1 MQKKLLNLSKMEVL
15 NKIAKDIK
23 RQALDRLPLHLIE
36 DIGQFEFEFE
46 YETTNYCFDVNVVV
60 NVKSFNKSIDPSENE
75 INAVFESAF
84 INEIIGVANKDLSK
98 VRTKLNKLL
107 E

>member
-1 MQKKLLNLSKMEVL
+1 VL
-15 NKIAKDIK
+15 NKISKDIK
-23 RQALDRLPLHLIE
+23 RQAIDNLPLHLIE

-46 YETTNYCFDVNVVV
+46 YETENYCFDVNVVV
-60 NVKSFNKSIDPSENE
+60 NIRSFNKSIDPTEND
-75 INAVFESAF
+75 IDAVFESAF

-98 VRTKLNKLL
+98 VRTELNKLL